1 MDPAKV
7 QLVRQS
13 LGRCLLNRA
22 LDIGFLD
29 AFYDAFL
36 ASDPRIKPLF
46 SKTDMETQK
55 DLLRHGLTMLIMYG
69 GGSRMARSAVEQLA
83 VEHDH
88 DHLNIEPGLY
98 RLWTD
103 SLLACVRKY
112 DPKCDEG
119 LVESWSEVL
128 GPGIA
133 VMTRAY

>member
-22 LDIGFLD
+22 FASGFLD

-46 SKTDMETQK
+46 SKTDMEKQK
-55 DLLRHGLTMLIMYG
+55 DLLKHGLATLIMYG
-69 GGSRMARSAVEQLA
+69 AGSAMAKSSVEQLA
-83 VEHDH
+83 LKHDH
-88 DHLNIEPGLY
+88 DHLNIDPGMY
-98 RLWTD
+98 RLWAD

-112 DPKCDEG
+112 DAKCDDG
-119 LVESWSEVL
+119 LIKTWAEVL
-128 GPGIA
+128 EPGID
-133 VMTRAY
+133 VMKQAY